1 MPTSISPAPKAPKAP
16 ETPETPEHAGPRS
29 PGVTA
34 RSVAVSVAVLALIG
48 ALLATVFG
56 PDPRPSGQR
65 SGDPDLVSRLEASLG
80 EGRGLSAVS
89 AARID
94 AGGTAFAGLGDDLGG
109 DGAAPSA
116 DTPFE
121 LGSITKVF
129 TGHLLAD
136 AVARGEMRLDDP
148 LSRHLPELAGSPAGG
163 VTLQQL
169 ATHTSGLPRLP
180 AGMVSLRSAFA
191 PVDPYSD
198 WSAQRVIDAAR
209 TTGAD
214 ERGEPGE
221 FEYSNFGMALLGQAQ
236 ARAGGADSW
245 ADLGGERLF
254 TPLGM
259 TATRVVAAGDA
270 EPAGLPTPRWAN
282 GRAAQP
288 WTGDGFA
295 PAGTSTRTTAR
306 DLARFAQAVLDGS
319 APGAQATRPVT
330 TTGDGERL
338 GLGWIVS
345 ASGSEGGEDGGGSE
359 LTWHNGGTGGMRTIL
374 ALDPAAGR
382 AGLALAV
389 TDSSIDSLGVD
400 LAGDSS
406 TPLRTGPGVLGAV
419 SLMVAGVVLLA
430 LLVRLTRPSDRLRLA
445 SGVLD
450 GGVAT
455 VLLAVAGP
463 WNWLPAWAIGALL
476 GVLVAA
482 AVLSVAAMRGAPAV
496 PAKGRVG
503 AYVSVALSAAIAAA
517 TGYVLF

>member
-80 EGRGLSAVS
+80 EGRGLSAVA

-180 AGMVSLRSAFA
+180 AGTVSLRSAFA

-214 ERGEPGE
+214 ELGEPGE

-245 ADLGGERLF
+245 ADLAGERLF

-270 EPAGLPTPRWAN
+270 ETAGLPTPRWAN

>member
-1 MPTSISPAPKAPKAP
+1 MPASISPVPKDP
-16 ETPETPEHAGPRS
+16 ETAGPRPS
-29 PGVTA
+29 GVRP

-48 ALLATVFG
+48 ALLAAVFG
-56 PDPRPSGQR
+56 PDPRASGQR
-65 SGDPDLVSRLEASLG
+65 SGDPDLVGRLEASVG
-80 EGRGLSAVS
+80 KGRGLGALS

-94 AGGTAFAGLGDDLGG
+94 AGGTAFAGLGGDPGAG

-148 LSRHLPELAGSPAGG
+148 LSRHLPELQGTPAGAA
-163 VTLQQL
+163 TLQQL

-180 AGMVSLRSAFA
+180 AGMVGLRSAFA
-191 PVDPYSD
+191 PVDPYAD

-209 TTGAD
+209 ATEAD
-214 ERGEPGE
+214 EFGEPGG

-236 ARAGGADSW
+236 ARAAGADSW
-245 ADLGGERLF
+245 ADLAGQRLF

-259 TATRVVAAGDA
+259 TATRVIASGEG
-270 EPAGLPTPRWAN
+270 EPIGVPTPRWAN
-282 GRAAQP
+282 GRAAEP

-295 PAGTSTRTTAR
+295 PAGSSTRTTAR

-319 APGAQATRPVT
+319 APGAQATQPVT
-330 TTGDGERL
+330 ATADGERL

-345 ASGSEGGEDGGGSE
+345 ASGSEGGEGGGGSE

-389 TDSSIDSLGVD
+389 TDSSIDSLGAD

-406 TPLRTGPGVLGAV
+406 TPLRTGPGVLGTV
-419 SLMVAGVVLLA
+419 SLVVAGAVLLG

-463 WNWLPAWAIGALL
+463 WNWLPAWAIGALI

-482 AVLSVAAMRGAPAV
+482 AVLSVVAMRGAPAV